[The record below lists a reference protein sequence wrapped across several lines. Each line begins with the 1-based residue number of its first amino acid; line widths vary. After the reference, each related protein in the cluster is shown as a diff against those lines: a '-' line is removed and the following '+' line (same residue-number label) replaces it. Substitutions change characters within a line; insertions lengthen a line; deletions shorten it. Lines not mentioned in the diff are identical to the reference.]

1 MDLIEEPPVRRRRGQ
16 ELEDALLD
24 AAWDELVAS
33 GYAALTIDAVAARAG
48 TSRPVVYRRWPTKHD
63 LVRAAVG
70 HAGTKEEFPLPDTG
84 TLRGDLIAL
93 LQRAN
98 KTRLGFAAVLSV
110 RLGQY
115 FEETGTGPADLR
127 EEMIGDRT
135 TSVQRVI
142 ERSIARGEID
152 PARLTPRIADLPFD
166 LFRHEILMTMKPV
179 PQATLEEIIDTI
191 FLPLVAPHK
200 EA

>member
-1 MDLIEEPPVRRRRGQ
+1 MRCSTRPGTNWSHPGTPRSPSTPSPRGPEPAGPWSTAAGPPSTTSCGRPSGTPERR
-16 ELEDALLD
+16 
-24 AAWDELVAS
+24 
-33 GYAALTIDAVAARAG
+33 
-48 TSRPVVYRRWPTKHD
+48 TS
-63 LVRAAVG
+63 
-70 HAGTKEEFPLPDTG
+70 FPLPDTG

-98 KTRLGFAAVLSV
+98 ETRLGFAAVLSV

-166 LFRHEILMTMKPV
+166 LFRHEVLMTMKPV

-191 FLPLVAPHK
+191 FLPLVVPHK